1 MELFRGVVEVVRWV
15 VVAWRVNS
23 YSCWVCVVPIA
34 AEEDVGE
41 RGVLGLK
48 TAMERLEMGI
58 SVKTGFLVKAPK
70 RALHPAPCVTKINTV
85 PAPPTPFPFLMPF
98 FSVDEES
105 CS

>member
-1 MELFRGVVEVVRWV
+1 MCV
-15 VVAWRVNS
+15 VV
-23 YSCWVCVVPIA
+23 PMA
-34 AEEDVGE
+34 AEEEVVE
-41 RGVLGLK
+41 TGVLGLK

-85 PAPPTPFPFLMPF
+85 STAPPATVPPFPFLMPF
-98 FSVDEES
+98 FSVGEES

>member
-23 YSCWVCVVPIA
+23 YSCVVVPMA
-34 AEEDVGE
+34 AEEDVVE
-41 RGVLGLK
+41 TGVLGLK

-58 SVKTGFLVKAPK
+58 SVKTGFLVKAPN

-85 PAPPTPFPFLMPF
+85 SAPPTPPFPFLMPF

>member
-1 MELFRGVVEVVRWV
+1 
-15 VVAWRVNS
+15 
-23 YSCWVCVVPIA
+23 VCVVVPIA
-34 AEEDVGE
+34 AEEEDVE
-41 RGVLGLK
+41 TGVLGLK

-58 SVKTGFLVKAPK
+58 SVKTGFRVKAPK

-85 PAPPTPFPFLMPF
+85 STVPPAFPFLMPF